1 MNNPAQFVTSLK
13 SYDKDN
19 IKDATLKK
27 LKKFTQDERFVPE
40 QIKAK
45 SGAAMSVAMWVK
57 AMDVYSDVLKV
68 VTPLRA
74 QLAEAEKEAAVA
86 TAALNKKR
94 AELQAVRDK
103 IENFNRNL
111 RENQNI
117 LEALIKQKEDIEI
130 NIMPALQANKVVL
143 MDRYYFSTAA
153 YQGALGLD
161 PEEIRTQNENFS
173 PIPDRVLIF
182 LTSPDIC
189 LDRIESSR
197 DQKSAFEKLDYLQN
211 VQNIFK
217 SFSGPNISIINS
229 IGSISEIH
237 EKVLTEIENMF
248 DSNF

>member
-1 MNNPAQFVTSLK
+1 MR
-13 SYDKDN
+13 
-19 IKDATLKK
+19 KDALNRGYLIVFEGIDGTGKSTQCAL
-27 LKKFTQDERFVPE
+27 LAKFLRERQVPC
-40 QIKAK
+40 I
-45 SGAAMSVAMWVK
+45 S
-57 AMDVYSDVLKV
+57 
-68 VTPLRA
+68 
-74 QLAEAEKEAAVA
+74 LAEPTRGTWGMKIRRLLSEGREGISPEE
-86 TAALNKKR
+86 
-94 AELQAVRDK
+94 ELSWFVNDR
-103 IENFNRNL
+103 
-111 RENQNI
+111 
-117 LEALIKQKEDIEI
+117 KEDIEI